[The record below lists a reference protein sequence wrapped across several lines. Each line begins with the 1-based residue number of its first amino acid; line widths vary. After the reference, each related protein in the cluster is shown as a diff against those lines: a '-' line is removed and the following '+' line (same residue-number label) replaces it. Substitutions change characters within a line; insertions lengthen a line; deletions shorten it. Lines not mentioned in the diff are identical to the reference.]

1 MSKGKST
8 LVPLRDI
15 LRLVVKRDL
24 HGHLKAEP
32 KQNPEVPMARRH
44 LSQFAVSARNGSE
57 KGMTEKKLG
66 RRGGSAWGR

>member
-24 HGHLKAEP
+24 HGHLKAER
-32 KQNPEVPMARRH
+32 KQYPEVPMARRH
-44 LSQFAVSARNGSE
+44 LSQFAVSARSESE

-66 RRGGSAWGR
+66 RRGGSTWGR